1 MTVVSF
7 LVSSFYIPAQE
18 LLVVMW
24 LASCLHANQECSCL
38 FIWSEHVN
46 FSINP
51 NKNMSISHVYT
62 YTFSLQVYRACLSV
76 DKFGFIL
83 KLNPV
88 LVFFNIPSETKVPW
102 VSLVD
107 IFAGLLLAC
116 YCYTSPPFAFSL
128 LPSWRNFQ
136 SCFTLEWLSLLTALG
151 MGGVYA
157 KLLAV
162 NHAWRTL

>member
-7 LVSSFYIPAQE
+7 WVSSFYIPAQE

-62 YTFSLQVYRACLSV
+62 YTFSLQVYIEPVWVLTNLDSFWNSIPALFFSI
-76 DKFGFIL
+76 FPL
-83 KLNPV
+83 KLKSLGSRLLTYLQASCW
-88 LVFFNIPSETKVPW
+88 LVIATRVH
-102 VSLVD
+102 
-107 IFAGLLLAC
+107 
-116 YCYTSPPFAFSL
+116 L
-128 LPSWRNFQ
+128 LPSVYFH
-136 SCFTLEWLSLLTALG
+136 LEETFKVVSLWSDYLC
-151 MGGVYA
+151 
-157 KLLAV
+157 
-162 NHAWRTL
+162 